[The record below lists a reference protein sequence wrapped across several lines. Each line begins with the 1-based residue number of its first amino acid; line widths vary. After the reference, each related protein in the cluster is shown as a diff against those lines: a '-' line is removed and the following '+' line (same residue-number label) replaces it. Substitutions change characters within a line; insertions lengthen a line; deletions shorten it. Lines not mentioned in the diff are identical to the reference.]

1 MDKTTKS
8 NGKVNRRT
16 FLAGGAAAG
25 AGLALSG
32 ASLAQ
37 ASPGDVPGGTVAAKP
52 AGLNVAVIGTGT
64 QGRVLLAN
72 CMKIP
77 GLSFKAVCD
86 IWAYSQKYA
95 SRRLK
100 KRGHDVNVY
109 ADYKEMLAKEK
120 QLDAV
125 IVATPDWMH
134 AEHTI
139 ACLKAGKHVYCE
151 KEMSNDIEKA
161 RSMVVAAKE
170 TGKLLQ
176 IGHQRR
182 SNPRYIHALEKVIN
196 EAKLLGRIT
205 HATGQ
210 WNRAARPDL
219 GWPKKDEVDAATL
232 KRFGYKDMHQFRNWR
247 WYKKYG
253 GGPIVDLGSHQID
266 VFSWFLGTNPKNVM
280 ASGGLDYYK
289 NHEWPDNV
297 MAIFE
302 YATDQGTVRAYYQVL
317 TTSSARGYLEGFLGD
332 AATLQISESP
342 SKIRIFAEA
351 HTNAEETWEKWVKK
365 GYIMRLKE
373 DKPAEEKKKTP
384 EDAIIEVYKSLP
396 PVTFIM
402 PVDFQKSYH
411 QPHLENFFAAVRGK
425 AKLTCPAE
433 VGFESA
439 AVVLKVNEAV
449 GAGKRLD
456 FTKADFKA

>member
-1 MDKTTKS
+1 MDKKTKS
-8 NGKVNRRT
+8 NGKLNRRT

-32 ASLAQ
+32 TSLAQ
-37 ASPGDVPGGTVAAKP
+37 AVAAKP
-52 AGLNVAVIGTGT
+52 AGINVAIIGAGT
-64 QGRVLLAN
+64 QGRVLLAS

-77 GLSFKAVCD
+77 GLNFKAVCD
-86 IWAYSQKYA
+86 IWGYSQRYS

-100 KRGHDVNVY
+100 KRGFDVNVY
-109 ADYKEMLAKEK
+109 LDYKEMLAKEK
-120 QLDAV
+120 DLNAV

-134 AEHTI
+134 AEHAN
-139 ACLKAGKHVYCE
+139 ACLKAGMHVYCE

-161 RSMVVAAKE
+161 RSMVVTARE

-182 SNPRYIHALEKVIN
+182 SNPRYIHALEKILG

-210 WNRAARPDL
+210 WNRAAKPDRT
-219 GWPKKDEVDAATL
+219 WPKKDELDAATL
-232 KRFGYKDMHQFRNWR
+232 KRFGYKDMHAFRNWR
-247 WYKKYG
+247 WYKKHG

-266 VFSWFLGTNPKNVM
+266 VFSWFLGVPPKSVM
-280 ASGGLDYYK
+280 ASGGMDYYK

-297 MAIFE
+297 MSIFE
-302 YATDQGTVRAYYQVL
+302 FATAQGMVRAYYQVL
-317 TTSSARGYLEGFLGD
+317 TTSSSRGYLEGFLGD

-342 SKIRIFAEA
+342 TKIRLFAEA
-351 HTNAEETWEKWVKK
+351 LTNAGETWEKWVKK
-365 GYIMRLKE
+365 GYIMRLKQKE
-373 DKPAEEKKKTP
+373 GLAKEKKTAQ
-384 EDAIIEVYKSLP
+384 DAIIEVYSSP
-396 PVTFIM
+396 PPDVFIM
-402 PVDFQKSYH
+402 PVEFDKAYH

-439 AVVLKVNEAV
+439 ATVLKVNEAV
-449 GAGKRLD
+449 VAGRRLD
-456 FTKADFKA
+456 FTEADFKA

>member
-1 MDKTTKS
+1 MDKKTKS
-8 NGKVNRRT
+8 NGKLNRRT

-32 ASLAQ
+32 SSLGQ
-37 ASPGDVPGGTVAAKP
+37 AVAAKP
-52 AGLNVAVIGTGT
+52 AGLNVGIIGTGT
-64 QGRVLLAN
+64 QGRVLLGN

-86 IWAYSQKYA
+86 IWSYSQTYS
-95 SRRLK
+95 SRRLE
-100 KRGHDVNVY
+100 KRGHPVNVY
-109 ADYKEMLAKEK
+109 VDYKEMLAKEK

-161 RSMVVAAKE
+161 RAMVVAAKE

-182 SNPRYIHALEKVIN
+182 SNPRYIHALEKVIK

-219 GWPKKDEVDAATL
+219 GWPEKFKLDAATL

-266 VFSWFLGTNPKNVM
+266 VFSWFFGTNPRSVM
-280 ASGGLDYYK
+280 ASGGVDYYK

-297 MAIFE
+297 MCIFE
-302 YATDQGTVRAYYQVL
+302 FATPQGTSRAYYQVL
-317 TTSSARGYLEGFLGD
+317 TTTSSRGYLEAFLGD

-342 SKIRIFAEA
+342 SKIRLFAEA
-351 HTNAEETWEKWVKK
+351 LTKAEETWKKWVDK

-373 DKPAEEKKKTP
+373 EKGPAKEKKTA

-396 PVTFIM
+396 PVTYIL

-411 QPHLENFFAAVRGK
+411 QPHLENFFDAVRGK

-433 VGFESA
+433 IGFESA

-449 GAGKRLD
+449 DAGKRLD
-456 FTKADFKA
+456 FTEADFKV